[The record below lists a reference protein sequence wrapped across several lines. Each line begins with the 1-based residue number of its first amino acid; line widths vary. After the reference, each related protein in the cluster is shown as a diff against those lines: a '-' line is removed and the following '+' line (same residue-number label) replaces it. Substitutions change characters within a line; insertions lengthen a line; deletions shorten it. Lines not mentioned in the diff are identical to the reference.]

1 MFNSLNCLGKR
12 NGNKSPLLGGSL
24 ERGASMKKFNSPDT
38 AKKRSILKKDT
49 LYKEETE
56 KLISDN
62 YHKNVAETSVSLT
75 GSAFVPITTSS
86 YYSSGTSFTPAT
98 KPLKAVPKS
107 GSKTHA
113 QPIKFVGLDDET
125 ESLASGRGSPLLS
138 ISHAHDASFASIG
151 AQRHPPLSPSLSRT
165 LQFPDTPPLPD
176 GALDR
181 RHTFH
186 DCDLFGQS
194 EVAPV
199 NSSTTSGSPAHSGG
213 HRIHR
218 VPSYCANTSTYGP
231 SRSSTPTTT
240 AAPTSTVT
248 TTTAPPSKSE
258 LANSV
263 VGLPL
268 LLATVPIVSPI
279 SSSQSVSSSNYQTSR
294 DDTTALQPDAARES
308 HHRPLLAQSSL
319 QSTTDDD
326 SVFGHENQQSFMSR
340 QSSKESATLS

>member
-1 MFNSLNCLGKR
+1 M
-12 NGNKSPLLGGSL
+12 

-56 KLISDN
+56 KLISDTYN
-62 YHKNVAETSVSLT
+62 KNVAETSACLT
-75 GSAFVPITTSS
+75 GSAFVPITSS
-86 YYSSGTSFTPAT
+86 NVHASTGTSFTPAI
-98 KPLKAVPKS
+98 KPHKAIGPKS

-113 QPIKFVGLDDET
+113 QPIKFVGLDDDT
-125 ESLASGRGSPLLS
+125 DSLASGRGSPLFS
-138 ISHAHDASFASIG
+138 ISHAPDASLPGSG
-151 AQRHPPLSPSLSRT
+151 AHRHPPLSPSLSRT

-186 DCDLFGQS
+186 DCEIFGQS

-199 NSSTTSGSPAHSGG
+199 NSSMTSGSPAHSGG

-240 AAPTSTVT
+240 AATSTVAPS
-248 TTTAPPSKSE
+248 APPSKSE

-279 SSSQSVSSSNYQTSR
+279 SSSQSTSANNQISR
-294 DDTTALQPDAARES
+294 DDATALQPDLARKS
-308 HHRPLLAQSSL
+308 HHRPLLAQQSL

>member
-1 MFNSLNCLGKR
+1 
-12 NGNKSPLLGGSL
+12 
-24 ERGASMKKFNSPDT
+24 MKKFNSPDT

-56 KLISDN
+56 KLISDTYN
-62 YHKNVAETSVSLT
+62 KSVAETSASLT
-75 GSAFVPITTSS
+75 GSAFVPITSS
-86 YYSSGTSFTPAT
+86 NIHASIGTSFTPAT
-98 KPLKAVPKS
+98 KPLKAIGPKS

-113 QPIKFVGLDDET
+113 QPIKFVGLDDDT

-138 ISHAHDASFASIG
+138 ISHAPDASLPSCG

-186 DCDLFGQS
+186 DCDLFGHS
-194 EVAPV
+194 DVAPV

-240 AAPTSTVT
+240 AVTSTVT
-248 TTTAPPSKSE
+248 TSAPPSKSE

-279 SSSQSVSSSNYQTSR
+279 SSAQNISSSVNQTSR
-294 DDTTALQPDAARES
+294 DDTTALQPDAAVES
-308 HHRPLLAQSSL
+308 HHRPLLAQPSL

-326 SVFGHENQQSFMSR
+326 SVFGHENQQSIMSR

>member
-1 MFNSLNCLGKR
+1 
-12 NGNKSPLLGGSL
+12 
-24 ERGASMKKFNSPDT
+24 MKKFSSPDT

-62 YHKNVAETSVSLT
+62 YHKNLAETSVSLT
-75 GSAFVPITTSS
+75 GSAFVPITASS
-86 YYSSGTSFTPAT
+86 IYSSGTSFTPAT

-138 ISHAHDASFASIG
+138 ISHAPDASFASSG
-151 AQRHPPLSPSLSRT
+151 AQRHPPLSPSLSQT

-240 AAPTSTVT
+240 IASTSTVT

-279 SSSQSVSSSNYQTSR
+279 SSSQSVSSSNNQTSR
-294 DDTTALQPDAARES
+294 DDTTALQPDAVRES

>member
-1 MFNSLNCLGKR
+1 
-12 NGNKSPLLGGSL
+12 
-24 ERGASMKKFNSPDT
+24 MKKFNSPDT

-62 YHKNVAETSVSLT
+62 YYRNVAETSVSLT

-86 YYSSGTSFTPAT
+86 IYSSGTSFTPAT

-138 ISHAHDASFASIG
+138 ISHAHDASFASSG

-279 SSSQSVSSSNYQTSR
+279 SSSQSVSSSNNQTSR
-294 DDTTALQPDAARES
+294 DDTTALQPDVARES

>member
-1 MFNSLNCLGKR
+1 MLSLQYLGKR
-12 NGNKSPLLGGSL
+12 NGNKSPLFGGSL
-24 ERGASMKKFNSPDT
+24 ERGSSLKKFNSPDT

-75 GSAFVPITTSS
+75 GSAFVPITASNIHA
-86 YYSSGTSFTPAT
+86 SSGASFTPAP
-98 KPLKAVPKS
+98 KPLKAAVPKS

-138 ISHAHDASFASIG
+138 ISHAPDASFTSSG

-240 AAPTSTVT
+240 VASSTV

-279 SSSQSVSSSNYQTSR
+279 SSSQNVSSSNNQTSR
-294 DDTTALQPDAARES
+294 DDTTALQPDAAGES
-308 HHRPLLAQSSL
+308 HHRPLLAQPSL

>member
-1 MFNSLNCLGKR
+1 
-12 NGNKSPLLGGSL
+12 
-24 ERGASMKKFNSPDT
+24 MKKFNSPDT

-56 KLISDN
+56 KLISDTYN
-62 YHKNVAETSVSLT
+62 KNVADASAGVL
-75 GSAFVPITTSS
+75 GSAFVPITSS
-86 YYSSGTSFTPAT
+86 SIHASCGTSFTPAT
-98 KPLKAVPKS
+98 KPLKAIGPKS

-113 QPIKFVGLDDET
+113 QPIKFVGLDDDT

-138 ISHAHDASFASIG
+138 ISHAPDTPLPSST
-151 AQRHPPLSPSLSRT
+151 QRHPPLSPSMSRT

-194 EVAPV
+194 DVAPV

-213 HRIHR
+213 GHRIHR
-218 VPSYCANTSTYGP
+218 VPSYCANTATYGP

-240 AAPTSTVT
+240 AASGTVT
-248 TTTAPPSKSE
+248 TSAPLSKSE

-279 SSSQSVSSSNYQTSR
+279 SSAQSNPSSTYQTSR
-294 DDTTALQPDAARES
+294 DDTTALQPDAVGES
-308 HHRPLLAQSSL
+308 HHRPLLAQPSL

-326 SVFGHENQQSFMSR
+326 SVFGHENQQSIMSR